1 LPGAK
6 VNVLD
11 ELTSKYN
18 MREAAKYP
26 GFFSADSEK
35 FSEGGITELK
45 SKYEYKK

>member
-1 LPGAK
+1 
-6 VNVLD
+6 
-11 ELTSKYN
+11 

-45 SKYEYKK
+45 SKYEYKKQKTTE